1 MTYTPRKPA
10 QPDTAAVLARLGCTP
25 GQADERTAARAQNAC
40 AQILDAAAPRAVWRV
55 LAISTIAHIIKGS
68 DIARHLQNCTS
79 CALLAVTLGAQV
91 DALLRRASAAD
102 MSRAVF
108 LDAAASVLIE
118 QEADDAEKALR
129 REESQTLY
137 MTGRFSPG
145 YGDFPIEVQGEV
157 LHLLDAPRKIGLC
170 ATQSHLLTPT
180 KSITALCGLSA
191 APVTGRLADCTHCVR
206 RDICELRKGGKTC
219 G

>member
-25 GQADERTAARAQNAC
+25 GQADERTAALAQNAC
-40 AQILDAAAPRAVWRV
+40 AQVLDAAAPRAVWRV
-55 LAISTIAHIIKGS
+55 LLRNDIAHIIKGS
-68 DIARHLQNCTS
+68 DIARHLQSCTS

-102 MSRAVF
+102 MSHAVF

-118 QEADDAEKALR
+118 QAADDAEKALR
-129 REESQTLY
+129 REEAQTLY

-180 KSITALCGLSA
+180 KSITALCGLST
-191 APVTGRLADCTHCVR
+191 APVTGRPADCTHCVR